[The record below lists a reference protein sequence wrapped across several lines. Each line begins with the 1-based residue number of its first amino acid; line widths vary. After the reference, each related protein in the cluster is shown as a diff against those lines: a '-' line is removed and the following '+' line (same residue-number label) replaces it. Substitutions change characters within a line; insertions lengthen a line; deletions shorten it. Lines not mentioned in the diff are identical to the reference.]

1 MKKLLAVT
9 SLVVSLFA
17 APVTAQQCI
26 SLKDAERI
34 IYGYGMDKV
43 SEGRVPAGTVVT
55 YANPNTG
62 QYIITL
68 ETDVA
73 SCLIVTGEGFVV
85 YGYGVRI

>member
-1 MKKLLAVT
+1 MKKLAVLA
-9 SLVVSLFA
+9 LVASCVA
-17 APVTAQQCI
+17 APATAQQCV
-26 SLKDAERI
+26 SLDRAAQI
-34 IYGYGMDKV
+34 IDSAGMKKV
-43 SEGRVPAGTVVT
+43 SSGRVPEGTVVT